1 MAVTYTEETS
11 LFEFPADGFAHGCN
25 TKGVIGGLANDV
37 FQKLPDMKEV
47 YKMACLQG
55 TFEGGDIFPCDFE
68 SFWVYNLFTQ
78 VEPGASADIGLVR
91 DCLTKL
97 RDHMVENEVKSINL
111 PKIGCGIGGVDW
123 SEVKPVIEEVFGSA
137 DVILQVVTQTTFD

>member
-91 DCLTKL
+91 DCLTKM

-111 PKIGCGIGGVDW
+111 PKIGCGIGGLDW
-123 SEVKPVIEEVFGSA
+123 SEVKPVIEEVFE
-137 DVILQVVTQTTFD
+137 INFDHFTG

>member
-1 MAVTYTEETS
+1 
-11 LFEFPADGFAHGCN
+11 
-25 TKGVIGGLANDV
+25 
-37 FQKLPDMKEV
+37 
-47 YKMACLQG
+47 MACLQG

-91 DCLTKL
+91 DCLTKM

-111 PKIGCGIGGVDW
+111 PKIGCGIGGLDW

>member
-68 SFWVYNLFTQ
+68 TFWVYNLFSQ
-78 VEPGASADIGLVR
+78 VEPPGLR
-91 DCLTKL
+91 PNPRLWD
-97 RDHMVENEVKSINL
+97 
-111 PKIGCGIGGVDW
+111 
-123 SEVKPVIEEVFGSA
+123 
-137 DVILQVVTQTTFD
+137 

>member
-37 FQKLPDMKEV
+37 FQKLPDMKEG

-55 TFEGGDIFPCDFE
+55 TFEGADIFPCDFE

-91 DCLTKL
+91 DCLTKM

-111 PKIGCGIGGVDW
+111 PKIGCGIGGLDW